1 MVVDMCWCIAGIDS
15 LMLEKHLGVPNG
27 KMMLYDL
34 YGMRRIQ
41 NGQDVEK

>member
-1 MVVDMCWCIAGIDS
+1 MVMDMCWCIAGIDS
-15 LMLEKHLGVPNG
+15 LMVEKHLGVPNG
-27 KMMLYDL
+27 KMML